1 MQSTKKMLMFD
12 ILDILRKYSD
22 EEHRLSQKDVET
34 LLKTEHGV
42 SAERKTIKRNLTCL
56 IDAGFPIEFTERV
69 RKFKNSETGAYE
81 ETVLLTEFYYVHEFT
96 NAQLRLLIDSV
107 AFSNYISSS
116 QSLELVGKLEKLS
129 NRYFRSRVQYV
140 NDLPADSSQNKQ
152 LFLTIE
158 TLDEAIY
165 SNKQV
170 EFTYNEYHTDK
181 QMHPRVNT
189 QGEVRRYV
197 INPYYIAAS
206 NGKYYLICNYD
217 KYDGISNYRIDRI
230 TDIKLLETP
239 IKPAEKADEFKH
251 TLNLARHM
259 SEHIYMYTGSS
270 ATVCFRMKKKLLNEI
285 MDWFGSDIEFFDET
299 AEHVSAR
306 VFVNLQ
312 AMRKWAMQYAVDVE
326 ILSPESLRKEIEQ
339 DVCAAAQNYSLKQ

>member
-1 MQSTKKMLMFD
+1 
-12 ILDILRKYSD
+12 
-22 EEHRLSQKDVET
+22 
-34 LLKTEHGV
+34 
-42 SAERKTIKRNLTCL
+42 
-56 IDAGFPIEFTERV
+56 
-69 RKFKNSETGAYE
+69 
-81 ETVLLTEFYYVHEFT
+81 
-96 NAQLRLLIDSV
+96 
-107 AFSNYISSS
+107 
-116 QSLELVGKLEKLS
+116 
-129 NRYFRSRVQYV
+129 
-140 NDLPADSSQNKQ
+140 
-152 LFLTIE
+152 
-158 TLDEAIY
+158 
-165 SNKQV
+165 
-170 EFTYNEYHTDK
+170 
-181 QMHPRVNT
+181 MHPRLNA
-189 QGEVRRYV
+189 QGDVRKYV

-339 DVCAAAQNYSLKQ
+339 DVCAAVQNYSLKQ